1 VNVLLDSS
9 FVIDLL
15 NEWADQ
21 AAGPATEWLKR
32 NPRARLWVSAVTVA
46 EVLEGAE
53 DVDAVGR
60 FLNRFRWQGL
70 HHSHAMRVALLQQR
84 SQQRMGENDAWQAA
98 VVMELRGKLLGHD
111 PKAFA
116 RLGAVYLDH
125 RAVPAAGI

>member
-1 VNVLLDSS
+1 MLLDSS

-21 AAGPATEWLKR
+21 ASGPATAWLKR

-53 DVDAVGR
+53 DLDALGR
-60 FLNRFRWQGL
+60 LLNRFRWQGL

-84 SQQRMGENDAWQAA
+84 RNSGWQRMMRQAD
-98 VVMELRGKLLGHD
+98 VVLELRGKIVGHD
-111 PKAFA
+111 PKALA
-116 RLGAVYLDH
+116 GLGAGYLDH
-125 RAVPAAGI
+125 RTSPAGIR